1 MHMVGVVGKDGV
13 EIFLPDA
20 ALFLEM
26 MGIITAAWQWMV
38 LAAREGLEKAKSASE
53 KKFHLGKIHTFRY
66 FFAYEMPKT
75 RALASRLMD
84 SDPITV
90 EMQPDYFED

>member
-1 MHMVGVVGKDGV
+1 MGLIGSDSKDGV
-13 EIFLPDA
+13 EVFLSDA

-26 MGIITAAWQWMV
+26 MGVTTIAWQWMV

-75 RALASRLMD
+75 RALATRLMD

-90 EMQPDYFED
+90 EMQPDFFED